1 MSKVVYPN
9 NYCPCKSGKKYK
21 NCCQS
26 KIKIPVERMD
36 LKYLAKVIKE
46 EDLIKDQIKFFENE
60 KEAIKDST
68 VNLVCEIK
76 KCLVR
81 GIMDFG
87 SIKKVLSI
95 NAINSAMLDDYGL
108 RLLIIEAGSQFIAQ
122 LNGLSED
129 EFIEI
134 REALDGIAEDQ
145 FSFPP
150 SALKMEE
157 ISNN

>member
-1 MSKVVYPN
+1 MPKVVYPN

-26 KIKIPVERMD
+26 KIKIPADKMD
-36 LKYLAKVIKE
+36 LKYLANVIKE

-81 GIMDFG
+81 GIVDFG

-95 NAINSAMLDDYGL
+95 NAINSEMLDDYGL

-122 LNGLSED
+122 LNGLKED

-134 REALDGIAEDQ
+134 REALDGISEGQ
-145 FSFPP
+145 FKFPKESLIP
-150 SALKMEE
+150 TSCE
-157 ISNN
+157 NN